1 MKKVFLIYP
10 PSPKMNRMPRCQQ
23 PIKELVVLPPLPP
36 LDLMYCAAIA
46 KQNNCEC
53 KIKDYSVENGT
64 DLKEDLK
71 DFNPDIVFINVATTT
86 FDSDIKAF
94 ETVKSVNPDILTIA
108 SGPHFLLFNEE
119 ILKKYPSVD
128 LIIRGEPELTFG
140 EIVSGKSLEEID
152 GLTYRQNSEIKSNKD
167 RAYNENLDELPFPAR
182 ELVDSNLYVRPD
194 NGEKQAIIRVGAGC
208 PHHCFFCLAT
218 VVSGNKT
225 RVRSPENIIAE
236 IRECREKY
244 GIENFIF
251 WSDIFSFD
259 KKWVHSLCK
268 SIIDSQLNIFW
279 SANSRVDTLDEETV
293 KLMYS
298 AGCRLIS
305 MGIESGSQ
313 EILDKTG
320 KGIKTEDAVKTVN
333 LCKKYKIKVFAYFIL
348 GLPWETENH
357 IRETIDF
364 SLKLEPDYVNYYTA
378 TVFPKTKF
386 YYYMQE
392 NNLGEFGGE
401 DFYKSPYYYPCVP
414 THYISKERIKELH
427 KYAVR
432 KFYLRPSYILKKLSE
447 IKSFTQFKNYFR
459 AGLSV
464 LFKK

>member
-1 MKKVFLIYP
+1 
-10 PSPKMNRMPRCQQ
+10 MNRMPRCQQ

-46 KQNNCEC
+46 KRNNCEC

-64 DLKEDLK
+64 LDDLKKDLKE
-71 DFNPDIVFINVATTT
+71 FCPDIVFVNVATTT
-86 FDSDIKAF
+86 FDNDISAF
-94 ETVKSVNPDILTIA
+94 EVIKSTNANILTIA
-108 SGPHFLLFNEE
+108 GGSHFLIFNKEVLE
-119 ILKKYPSVD
+119 KHPSVD

-140 EIVSGKSLEEID
+140 EIVSEKSYEEID
-152 GLTYRQNSEIKSNKD
+152 GLTYRKNTEIISNKD
-167 RAYNENLDELPFPAR
+167 RAYIENLDDLPFPAR
-182 ELVDSNLYVRPD
+182 ELVDNSLYVRPD
-194 NGEKQAIIRVGAGC
+194 NGKKQAIIRVGAGC
-208 PHHCFFCLAT
+208 PYHCFFCLAT
-218 VVSGNKT
+218 VISGSRA

-244 GIENFIF
+244 GIEDFVF
-251 WSDIFSFD
+251 WSDIFSLD
-259 KKWVHSLCK
+259 KNWVHSLCQK
-268 SIIDSQLNIFW
+268 IIDSKLNIVW

-313 EILDKTG
+313 EILDKIG
-320 KGIKTEDAVKTVN
+320 KKIKKEDAVKTVN

-348 GLPWETENH
+348 GLPWETEEH
-357 IRETIDF
+357 IKETTDF
-364 SLKLEPDYVNYYTA
+364 SLRLGVDYVNYYTA
-378 TVFPKTKF
+378 TVFPGTKF
-386 YYYMQE
+386 YYYVLE
-392 NNLGEFGGE
+392 NNMGTFGDK

-427 KYAVR
+427 KNAVR
-432 KFYLRPSYILKKLSE
+432 KFYLRPSYILKKLCE
-447 IKSFTQFKNYFR
+447 IKSFTQFVNYFR